1 MGTPADRP
9 HVRTNRRLF
18 DLSQVLLLLAVASG
32 AAASS
37 NAGQWD
43 PWELVVLLA
52 TLGIALDFVPIP
64 ARSLRISATHVV
76 FVLAMALCGP
86 APAVAVAVGA
96 GIVAAVRERPP
107 RSLALNNV
115 ATFATFSLAGALA
128 LELARGSLHLRS
140 DEPSFLLLVLA
151 VFLLSNLLN
160 FVMSVG
166 ALCVLEDRSLARSFR
181 TMFLPVLPSELATGL
196 LAAAIVWFYE
206 QVGLAALALLSGVL
220 FTFQYL
226 LRALLVSQARA
237 EALDARTRQ
246 LESLHLGM
254 VSAMVHTLDLRDR
267 MTARHS
273 AAVARYARAI
283 ARELGLS
290 ERDQELVHT
299 AGLLHDIG
307 KFAFPDHI
315 LTAATALSD
324 DDWRII
330 RTHPRQGARI
340 ASKIGGY
347 GPVSEIIL
355 SHHERIDGTG
365 YPHRLSGEEIPLLSR
380 IIAVADTYDC
390 MTARDS
396 YRKKVSSME
405 ALHEL
410 RRVSGSQFDESVV
423 EAFIAVL
430 AGQDMR
436 FRHGEDADFDAE
448 LALEARVHELA
459 QVGGTLAP

>member
-1 MGTPADRP
+1 MVA
-9 HVRTNRRLF
+9 HRRLF
-18 DLSQVLLLLAVASG
+18 VVSQSLILITALVVAVATTELDDWLPLELVGLLALLAIASDLVTIPTRHLKISG
-32 AAASS
+32 
-37 NAGQWD
+37 NH
-43 PWELVVLLA
+43 VVL
-52 TLGIALDFVPIP
+52 
-64 ARSLRISATHVV
+64 
-76 FVLAMALCGP
+76 VLAMTLLGP
-86 APAVAVAVGA
+86 APAVAIAMSSTLIAAARERLPPLLLLNNLATYATFPLVGGLAIAWARGPGGGVDPRGAAFLLFVFAVFIVSNVLNFTMIVGA
-96 GIVAAVRERPP
+96 RRMLEGLPF
-107 RSLALNNV
+107 LA
-115 ATFATFSLAGALA
+115 SY
-128 LELARGSLHLRS
+128 
-140 DEPSFLLLVLA
+140 
-151 VFLLSNLLN
+151 
-160 FVMSVG
+160 
-166 ALCVLEDRSLARSFR
+166 R

-196 LAAAIVWFYE
+196 LAVGIVWFYE
-206 QVGLAALALLSGVL
+206 HVGLAALALLAGVL

-226 LRALLVSQARA
+226 LRELLLSQQRA
-237 EALDARTRQ
+237 EKLDARTQQ
-246 LESLHLGM
+246 LENLHLGM

-267 MTARHS
+267 MTPRHS

-283 ARELGLS
+283 ARELDLC

-315 LTAATALSD
+315 LKAAIPLSD

-330 RTHPRQGARI
+330 RTHPQQGARI

-365 YPHRLSGEEIPLLSR
+365 YPHLLSGEEIPLLSR

-410 RRVSGSQFDESVV
+410 RRVSGSQFDEAVV
-423 EAFIAVL
+423 ESFIDVL
-430 AGQDMR
+430 AGRDVL

-459 QVGGTLAP
+459 QVADAVAP

>member
-1 MGTPADRP
+1 M
-9 HVRTNRRLF
+9 
-18 DLSQVLLLLAVASG
+18 
-32 AAASS
+32 
-37 NAGQWD
+37 
-43 PWELVVLLA
+43 
-52 TLGIALDFVPIP
+52 
-64 ARSLRISATHVV
+64 
-76 FVLAMALCGP
+76 
-86 APAVAVAVGA
+86 
-96 GIVAAVRERPP
+96 
-107 RSLALNNV
+107 
-115 ATFATFSLAGALA
+115 
-128 LELARGSLHLRS
+128 
-140 DEPSFLLLVLA
+140 DEPSFLLLVLG

-196 LAAAIVWFYE
+196 LAAAIVWFYA
-206 QVGLAALALLSGVL
+206 QVGLAALVLLTGVL

-226 LRALLVSQARA
+226 LRALLVSQERA
-237 EALDARTRQ
+237 EALDSRTRQ
-246 LESLHLGM
+246 LENLHLGM

-273 AAVARYARAI
+273 AAVARFARAI
-283 ARELGLS
+283 ARELELC

-315 LTAATALSD
+315 LKAAIPLSD
-324 DDWRII
+324 DDWQII
-330 RTHPRQGARI
+330 RTHPHQGARI

-355 SHHERIDGTG
+355 SHHERIDGMG
-365 YPHRLSGEEIPLLSR
+365 YPHRLSGEDIPLLSR
-380 IIAVADTYDC
+380 IIAVADTYDR

-396 YRKKVSSME
+396 YRKPVSSME
-405 ALHEL
+405 ALREL
-410 RRVSGSQFDESVV
+410 RRASGTQFDKAVV
-423 EAFIAVL
+423 EAFIDLL
-430 AGQDMR
+430 AGRDVH

-459 QVGGTLAP
+459 QVADAVAP